1 MACITGAFTASI
13 TEEKQS
19 AGLTLNLATVEP
31 MVMLPCGDR
40 NDQKKAGIASRASK
54 AGMELNAGQI
64 GGYTGGTIE
73 ELRKAAS
80 MLDGHKLALG
90 FRLSI
95 CRQPAVIIFRL
106 QRKAFLQS
114 SLISEHRSTQ
124 QGTTA
129 L

>member
-1 MACITGAFTASI
+1 MFGRSFGIASIIVTLHPNEENTSANKAPTKISI

-19 AGLTLNLATVEP
+19 TGLTLNLGAVEP

-40 NDQKKAGIASRASK
+40 NDQKKAGIVPKASK

-73 ELRKAAS
+73 QLRKAAS

-90 FRLSI
+90 S
-95 CRQPAVIIFRL
+95 V
-106 QRKAFLQS
+106 
-114 SLISEHRSTQ
+114 
-124 QGTTA
+124 
-129 L
+129 